1 MTENEKLRALLA
13 EAQVALQGVAA
24 YDANPDVSWTLTKE
38 DCRDALDRID
48 AALAEPVA
56 ECARC
61 ETLRDLADKA
71 AWAQGD
77 AQRRM
82 IEAQKQR
89 DEARAE
95 VERLRSLKPVGTYS
109 LDWNHEQER
118 LRLTAE
124 RDAAKAEIDSL
135 RLALEGAEN
144 SIKAHQEHEVRLKA
158 ELFDFLQDARQRGKT
173 VERERIRRQVE
184 EFARMA
190 PIGPDEME
198 TISEYDSDGWWHADD
213 VLAVVLDEMENK
225 S

>member
-1 MTENEKLRALLA
+1 MPSENEKLRNLLA
-13 EAQVALQGVAA
+13 EAGLFAVDGCECNWRCEHKKLR
-24 YDANPDVSWTLTKE
+24 E
-38 DCRDALDRID
+38 RID
-48 AALAEPVA
+48 AALAEPVEDMERA
-56 ECARC
+56 WHHSYIQAQE
-61 ETLRDLADKA
+61 A
-71 AWAQGD
+71 AS
-77 AQRRM
+77 RLERERN
-82 IEAQKQR
+82 EAW
-89 DEARAE
+89 AE

-124 RDAAKAEIDSL
+124 RDAAKAEVDSL

-144 SIKAHQEHEVRLKA
+144 SIKAHQEHEIRLKA
-158 ELFDFLQDARQRGKT
+158 ELFDLAQDFREGGVRAGKT
-173 VERERIRRQVE
+173 IERERIRRQVE

-213 VLAVVLDEMENK
+213 VLAGVRDEMENK